1 MRWII
6 YLLCLTALAAAQEP
20 ALDDARV
27 QLSYKELKALIEA
40 AKVKPPEVSP
50 VESSI
55 LSARYDVQWREGTA
69 AGVADFEVQ
78 TFRDGPQVVPLTG
91 DGLIIESVEPK
102 DATVVLRDG
111 HYALAVE
118 GKQKSKVTLRFTLPV
133 RQTEESL
140 AIECAISPAVTASVQ
155 IRDIPKGRHVAVD
168 KALRVEATGDAEKW
182 QLGRSALLRIAL
194 RDEPKP
200 LPPPIVMPAVIGE
213 ATSDMRVVADGAF
226 SNRMTWRIRH
236 EGQLTWKLDL
246 PGDMQV
252 IAARVD
258 GKPASPSRLD
268 AKTLEFRLPESPQGD
283 TSVVELIYTGK
294 SKALDPSRGE
304 LSLALPATSLLVE
317 KLQWRVTLPATYQT
331 TVTQGNMEVLTA
343 KTAGEISLGKEFCQ
357 AEAPAVRLAYEVPP
371 SITAPAVI
379 REAASEMRVVND
391 GAFFNKM
398 TWRIRHQAAL
408 VWKLA
413 LPEEYQ
419 LVSSRVGEQ
428 PASPSRVDAKT
439 IEFRLP
445 EPAKGETVVELS
457 YTGKGKAF
465 DPVRGELALTLPATP
480 LLVESLAWRV
490 AMPAIYETVAAQG
503 NVDFLPGNSPGDIR
517 LSKELCQGDA
527 PAVRLFYQKPETTK
541 KP

>member
-1 MRWII
+1 MRWILS
-6 YLLCLTALAAAQEP
+6 LLCLTTLAAAQEP

-27 QLSYKELKALIEA
+27 QLSYKELKTLIEA

-55 LSARYDVQWREGTA
+55 LSAHYDVQWRESTA
-69 AGVADFEVQ
+69 AGVASFEVQ
-78 TFRDGPQVVPLTG
+78 TFRDGPLVVPLAG

-102 DATVVLRDG
+102 DTTVVLRDG

-118 GKQKSKVTLRFTLPV
+118 GKQKIKVTLRFTLPA

-140 AIECAISPAVTASVQ
+140 AVECTISPAVTASVQ
-155 IRDIPKGRHVAVD
+155 IRDIPKDRQISVD
-168 KALRVEATGDAEKW
+168 NALRVEATEGVEKW
-182 QLGRSALLRIAL
+182 QLGRSALLRIEL

-236 EGQLTWKLDL
+236 QAPLVWRLDL
-246 PGDMQV
+246 
-252 IAARVD
+252 
-258 GKPASPSRLD
+258 
-268 AKTLEFRLPESPQGD
+268 
-283 TSVVELIYTGK
+283 
-294 SKALDPSRGE
+294 
-304 LSLALPATSLLVE
+304 
-317 KLQWRVTLPATYQT
+317 
-331 TVTQGNMEVLTA
+331 
-343 KTAGEISLGKEFCQ
+343 
-357 AEAPAVRLAYEVPP
+357 AE
-371 SITAPAVI
+371 T
-379 REAASEMRVVND
+379 N
-391 GAFFNKM
+391 
-398 TWRIRHQAAL
+398 
-408 VWKLA
+408 
-413 LPEEYQ
+413 Q
-419 LVSSRVGEQ
+419 LVSSQVGEQ

-480 LLVESLAWRV
+480 LLVESLTWRV

-503 NVDFLPGNSPGDIR
+503 NVDFLPGNSAGDIR